1 MAFGLFVGK
10 LLANY
15 TGGRHIGG
23 TERMFS
29 SFQNNKSAFSYIW
42 FLYSHVIRPINL
54 DVNFRFCFAQPKTD
68 VFCVCISSV
77 RSFPSYMHEHG
88 IILYLR
94 SYGRTIELTDGI
106 FFCFI
111 VIFVRLT
118 GNEGIVNLNL
128 NAQKTLTQVRFVVV
142 LGDLMQSVAHA
153 QSIAISISRWSTF
166 HDHNNTCRCDG
177 WCPWKLDDAATNSIK
192 RSWTSILPWHAKQ
205 NKTKKYV
212 YSDLFFEREREREEG
227 ETYLRMDWSA
237 DESYASRAWL
247 MTRKRYRRNRPETLF
262 FFLLLLGKVQW
273 VL

>member
-153 QSIAISISRWSTF
+153 QSIAISISRWS
-166 HDHNNTCRCDG
+166 
-177 WCPWKLDDAATNSIK
+177 KLDDAATNSIK

-212 YSDLFFEREREREEG
+212 YSDFFREREREG
-227 ETYLRMDWSA
+227 RRGNIFTDGLVRRRKLC
-237 DESYASRAWL
+237 ESCV
-247 MTRKRYRRNRPETLF
+247 TDD
-262 FFLLLLGKVQW
+262 
-273 VL
+273 